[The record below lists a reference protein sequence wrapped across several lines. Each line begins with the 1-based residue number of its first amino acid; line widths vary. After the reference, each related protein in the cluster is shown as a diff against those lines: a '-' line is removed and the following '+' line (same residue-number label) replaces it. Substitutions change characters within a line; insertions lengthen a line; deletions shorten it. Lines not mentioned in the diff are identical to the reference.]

1 MTDQEIEAFIREMFE
16 ENYELLQ
23 AEGGH
28 SLTQDVKNA
37 ALQQVLLYWRKLRDV
52 AENVT
57 DTEVKLNLPEQ
68 ITQNGRKYAIE
79 GVVDIIRED
88 ERTVMYDIKS
98 HDADYVNAN
107 VDLYE
112 KQLNVY
118 AYIWQNL
125 RGQPLDETAIIAT
138 AYPNGV
144 KEALKNGDP
153 QRITAALEQWNPLIT
168 IPFNEEHVEDTIAD
182 FGTVVDQIEG
192 NEFAPTSVERLRTR
206 FSSGGRQLLFATQVC
221 RNCDARFSCSSY
233 RNYVVSSEGRS
244 ESTFARYF
252 QEYGTDSEQED
263 WLNANLDGASLPEDL
278 GA

>member
-28 SLTQDVKNA
+28 SLTQDAKNA
-37 ALQQVLLYWRKLRDV
+37 ALQQVLFYWRKMRDV

-68 ITQNGRKYAIE
+68 ITPNGRKYAIE

-125 RGQPLDETAIIAT
+125 RGQPLDETVIIAT
-138 AYPNGV
+138 AYPDGV

-192 NEFAPTSVERLRTR
+192 NEFAPPAVERLRTR
-206 FSSGGRQLLFATQVC
+206 VLSGGRQLLFATQVC

-233 RNYVVSSEGRS
+233 RNYVVSSGGRS

-252 QEYGTDSEQED
+252 QEYGIDSEQED
-263 WLNANLDGASLPEDL
+263 WLNANLDGALLSADS

>member
-28 SLTQDVKNA
+28 SLTQDAKNA
-37 ALQQVLLYWRKLRDV
+37 ALQQVLFYWRKMRDV

-68 ITQNGRKYAIE
+68 ITPNGRKYAIE

-138 AYPNGV
+138 AYPDGV

-168 IPFNEEHVEDTIAD
+168 IPFSEQHVEETIAD

-192 NEFAPTSVERLRTR
+192 SEFAPPSVERLRTR
-206 FSSGGRQLLFATQVC
+206 VLSRGRQLLFATQVC

-233 RNYVVSSEGRS
+233 RNYVVSSGGKS

-263 WLNANLDGASLPEDL
+263 WLNTNLDGSSLPEDL